1 MIGVLIELLV
11 CVLLATT
18 IGYCIVLDRRLRRLK
33 ADEATM
39 RRTIID
45 LMTATE
51 NADRAVAGLR
61 AVVEDCDKTIGAQ
74 LRVAEQHSAELAGR
88 IQSGDDVI
96 SRISR
101 IVETARGGL
110 EPAGPAAAPRTAPS
124 VAPPPPPA
132 VSPREAPEVA
142 SNGANSRLAAT
153 LAAAEAF
160 AQRARRRLDSQAA

>member
-1 MIGVLIELLV
+1 MIGLLIELLV

-110 EPAGPAAAPRTAPS
+110 DPAGPVAAPLTAPS
-124 VAPPPPPA
+124 VAPPPPA
-132 VSPREAPEVA
+132 AGPREAPEIPA
-142 SNGANSRLAAT
+142 NGANPRLAAT

-160 AQRARRRLDSQAA
+160 AQRAHRRVNGQAA